1 MTARARLAVAGAL
14 SVGLLLFAWV
24 GWRAMAPPVAGG
36 VTPPSPRS
44 TAVSPI
50 PAEDWLK
57 SDAPLPPLTHRG
69 RQADRQEGPIRHIAY
84 SPDGRTLATASTEE
98 VWEQLPNQEV
108 ATVRAFDVVQLSDA
122 RSGEVRLLLE
132 PLAGTVRA
140 LAFSPD
146 SRVMAVASGQDH
158 PRRTGQL
165 TLWNTVTG
173 QRVRTVEPLADP
185 VSAVAFHPDGRSL
198 VFACAGCITRWDLG
212 SHTGYQLRADAA
224 LRHVTAVAFNADG
237 SRLVVGGAES
247 LVEWQFPAGTFTVRP
262 SPIKASK
269 WDGGLTFGRDDKT
282 PMTAAARWETVAERK
297 LALPPSISA
306 AAVSPD
312 GKRVAWVD
320 DEKWHDDEFGFV
332 WTTPRLRVADTAD
345 LGHELTWEGNLKRLT
360 YAEHRATR
368 LEAIRWLKENAKH
381 PQAKTALPVLAE
393 RLKSDTDWRVREK
406 AACRLVLEMGL
417 RYKDDPF
424 PLALLTAFRDPD
436 RCVRVAA
443 RFRLTEPKSYPLGA
457 IDELL
462 KSAVFPDSFEGRAEA
477 VWRLSVSFKDDPRA
491 LKAITSALTDPH
503 PVVRQRAHRAHYQA
517 TSDLAPL
524 IRYWLRYTDGTDI
537 EWPEDFPVESDDFEI
552 EPDRRRAMRNL
563 YRFGFAGFTSGVTS
577 ERPTE
582 VAAEMIK
589 LLDDPAAEVR
599 VQVADRVGMFGRSVS
614 EKQAFE
620 AVIPPYL
627 LVEREKHGQPIPDDL
642 STLRGSPLLTQLL
655 KQGVTGKLLEMAKS
669 DPDDKVRSMAAFA
682 LDRLHPS
689 PRK

>member
-1 MTARARLAVAGAL
+1 MTARARLAVAVLMSA
-14 SVGLLLFAWV
+14 GLLLLAWA
-24 GWRAMAPPVAGG
+24 GWRAVALPVAGG
-36 VTPPSPRS
+36 GTPPAPRP
-44 TAVSPI
+44 TAAPLI
-50 PAEDWLK
+50 LADDWLK

-98 VWEQLPNQEV
+98 VWDQLPNQET
-108 ATVRAFDVVQLSDA
+108 ATARAFDMVQLSDA

-132 PLAGTVRA
+132 PFVGTVRA

-146 SRVMAVASGQDH
+146 SRMMAVASGQDH
-158 PRRTGQL
+158 PQRTGQL
-165 TLWNTVTG
+165 TLWNTTTG
-173 QRVRTVEPLADP
+173 QRVRTIEPLADP
-185 VSAVAFHPDGRSL
+185 VTAVAFHPDGRSF
-198 VFACAGCITRWDLG
+198 VFACVGSVTRWDLG
-212 SHTGYQLRADAA
+212 SHTGLQLRADAA
-224 LRHVTAVAFNADG
+224 LRGVTTLAFNADG
-237 SRLVVGGAES
+237 SRLAAGGAES
-247 LVEWQFPAGTFTVRP
+247 WVEWQLPAGTFTVRP
-262 SPIKASK
+262 SPIKANK
-269 WDGGLTFGRDDKT
+269 WDSGLTFDRDGKT
-282 PMTAAARWETVAERK
+282 PMTTVAQWEGAAERK
-297 LALPPSISA
+297 LALPPSVSA
-306 AAVSPD
+306 AALSPD

-320 DEKWHDDEFGFV
+320 DEKWHDDEFGFL
-332 WTTPRLRVADTAD
+332 WTTPKLRVADTAD
-345 LGHELTWEGNLKRLT
+345 LGGVQTWESNLKRLT
-360 YAEHRATR
+360 HAEHRATR

-381 PQAKTALPVLAE
+381 PQAKTALTVLAE
-393 RLKSDTDWRVREK
+393 RLKSDPDWRVREK

-443 RFRLTEPKSYPLGA
+443 RFRLTEPKSYPSGA

-491 LKAITSALTDPH
+491 VKAITTALADPH

-517 TSDLAPL
+517 TSELAPL
-524 IRYWLRYTDGTDI
+524 IRYWLRYTDGTDT
-537 EWPEDFPVESDDFEI
+537 EWPEDFPGEADDL
-552 EPDRRRAMRNL
+552 DATLDSRRVMRNL
-563 YRFGFAGFTSGVTS
+563 CRFGFAGFMIGVTS

-620 AVIPPYL
+620 AVIPSYL
-627 LVEREKHGQPIPDDL
+627 LVEQEKRGQPIPEDP
-642 STLRGSPLLTQLL
+642 STLRGGPLLTQLL
-655 KQGVTGKLLEMAKS
+655 RQGVTGKLLEMAKN
-669 DPDDKVRSMAAFA
+669 DPDDNVRSMAAFA
-682 LDRLHPS
+682 LDRLYPS
-689 PRK
+689 SRE